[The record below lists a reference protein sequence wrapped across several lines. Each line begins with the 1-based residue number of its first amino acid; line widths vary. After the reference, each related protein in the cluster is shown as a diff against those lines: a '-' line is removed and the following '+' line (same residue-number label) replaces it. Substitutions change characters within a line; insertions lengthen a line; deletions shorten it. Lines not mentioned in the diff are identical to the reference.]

1 MIRELFKKF
10 FFKKNTENNN
20 LKQSIETVLDNDLK
34 GTEGISK
41 HERLMLLN
49 ILKIDGIRSSDIMIP
64 RADIGAVELDDSF
77 EKVLEVFIKE
87 AHSRVPIY
95 EKNLDNIIGMIHIK
109 DLVNYQNQKK
119 TETNFLQN
127 LKREIL
133 EIPPSMP
140 VLDLLLKMQLT
151 RLHMGIVIDE
161 YGCTDGLVTIED
173 VIEEITGEIEDEHD
187 EKNLPML
194 IKSSLNTFEASA
206 RIEIDELQK
215 VTNVEFLNSYDND
228 DVDTLGGLIFSITG
242 RVPQRGEIIK
252 HTSGTTF
259 EIKDADPM
267 KIKSV
272 KVTTPK
278 RKSSLFLLH
287 SRQLGT

>member
-1 MIRELFKKF
+1 MINKIFKLNVF
-10 FFKKNTENNN
+10 TKKANNN
-20 LKQSIETVLDNDLK
+20 SLKQSIETVLDSDTK
-34 GTEGISK
+34 DTEGISK

-64 RADIGAVELDDSF
+64 RADIGAVEVNDNF

-87 AHSRVPIY
+87 AHSRVPVY
-95 EKNLDNIIGMIHIK
+95 EKNLDNIIGMVHIK
-109 DLVNYQNQKK
+109 DLVNYQNKK
-119 TETNFLQN
+119 MIEDNFLKD
-127 LKREIL
+127 LKRDIL

-140 VLDLLLKMQLT
+140 VLDLLLKMQMT

-161 YGCTDGLVTIED
+161 YGCTDCLITIED

-187 EKNLPML
+187 ERNLPML
-194 IKSSLNTFEASA
+194 IKSSANIFEASA
-206 RIEIDELQK
+206 RVEIDELQK
-215 VTNVEFLNSYDND
+215 VTNVQFLNTEDNED
-228 DVDTLGGLIFSITG
+228 IDTLGGLIFSITG

-252 HTSGTTF
+252 HASGTIF

-272 KVTTPK
+272 KVSTPK
-278 RKSSLFLLH
+278 K
-287 SRQLGT
+287 

>member
-1 MIRELFKKF
+1 MIRKLFENF
-10 FFKKNTENNN
+10 FLKKNTENNN
-20 LKQSIETVLDNDLK
+20 LKQSIETVLDSDLK
-34 GTEGISK
+34 DTEGISK

-64 RADIGAVELDDSF
+64 RADIGAVELNDSF

-95 EKNLDNIIGMIHIK
+95 ENNLDNIIGMIHIK

-252 HTSGTTF
+252 HSSGTTF

-278 RKSSLFLLH
+278 K
-287 SRQLGT
+287 

>member
-1 MIRELFKKF
+1 MIRKLFEKF
-10 FFKKNTENNN
+10 FLKKNTENNN

-34 GTEGISK
+34 DTEGISK

-64 RADIGAVELDDSF
+64 RADIGAVELNDSF

-119 TETNFLQN
+119 TESNFLQN

-252 HTSGTTF
+252 HSSGTTF

-278 RKSSLFLLH
+278 K
-287 SRQLGT
+287 

>member
-64 RADIGAVELDDSF
+64 RADIGAVELNDSF

-252 HTSGTTF
+252 HSSGTTF

-278 RKSSLFLLH
+278 K
-287 SRQLGT
+287 

>member
-1 MIRELFKKF
+1 MIRKLFKKL

-49 ILKIDGIRSSDIMIP
+49 ILKIDGIRSADIMIP
-64 RADIGAVELDDSF
+64 RADIGAVELNDSF

-119 TETNFLQN
+119 MGTNFLQN

-215 VTNVEFLNSYDND
+215 VTNVEFLNSYDSD

-259 EIKDADPM
+259 EIRDADPM

-278 RKSSLFLLH
+278 K
-287 SRQLGT
+287 

>member
-1 MIRELFKKF
+1 MIRKLFENF
-10 FFKKNTENNN
+10 FLKKNTENNN

-64 RADIGAVELDDSF
+64 RADIGAVELNDSF

-109 DLVNYQNQKK
+109 DLVNFQNQKK

-194 IKSSLNTFEASA
+194 IKSSVNTFEASA

-252 HTSGTTF
+252 HSSGTTF

-278 RKSSLFLLH
+278 K
-287 SRQLGT
+287 

>member
-1 MIRELFKKF
+1 MIRKLFKKF

-64 RADIGAVELDDSF
+64 RADIGAVELNDSF

-215 VTNVEFLNSYDND
+215 VTNVEFLNSYDSD
-228 DVDTLGGLIFSITG
+228 DVDTLGGLIFSLTG

-278 RKSSLFLLH
+278 K
-287 SRQLGT
+287 

>member
-1 MIRELFKKF
+1 MIRKLFEKF
-10 FFKKNTENNN
+10 FLKKNTENNN
-20 LKQSIETVLDNDLK
+20 LKQSIETVLDSDLK
-34 GTEGISK
+34 DTEGISK

-64 RADIGAVELDDSF
+64 RADIGAVELNDSF
-77 EKVLEVFIKE
+77 EKVLGVFIKE

-109 DLVNYQNQKK
+109 DLVNFQNQKK
-119 TETNFLQN
+119 METNFLQN

-194 IKSSLNTFEASA
+194 IKSSVNTFEASA

-278 RKSSLFLLH
+278 K
-287 SRQLGT
+287 

>member
-1 MIRELFKKF
+1 MIRKLFEKF
-10 FFKKNTENNN
+10 FLKKNTENNN
-20 LKQSIETVLDNDLK
+20 LKQSIETVLDSDLK
-34 GTEGISK
+34 DTEGISK

-64 RADIGAVELDDSF
+64 RADIGAVELNDSF

-161 YGCTDGLVTIED
+161 YGCTDGLITIED

-278 RKSSLFLLH
+278 K
-287 SRQLGT
+287 

>member
-1 MIRELFKKF
+1 MIKKLFKKF

-64 RADIGAVELDDSF
+64 RADIGAVELNDSF

-252 HTSGTTF
+252 HSSGTTF

-278 RKSSLFLLH
+278 K
-287 SRQLGT
+287 

>member
-1 MIRELFKKF
+1 MIRKLFEKF
-10 FFKKNTENNN
+10 FLKKNTENNN
-20 LKQSIETVLDNDLK
+20 LKQSIETVLDSDLK
-34 GTEGISK
+34 DTEGISK

-64 RADIGAVELDDSF
+64 RADIGAVELNDSF

-215 VTNVEFLNSYDND
+215 VTNVEFLNSYDNE

-278 RKSSLFLLH
+278 K
-287 SRQLGT
+287 

>member
-1 MIRELFKKF
+1 MIRKLFEKF
-10 FFKKNTENNN
+10 FLKKNTENNN

-64 RADIGAVELDDSF
+64 RADIGAVELNDSF

-215 VTNVEFLNSYDND
+215 VTNVEFLNSYDNE
-228 DVDTLGGLIFSITG
+228 DVDTLGGLIFSIIG

-278 RKSSLFLLH
+278 K
-287 SRQLGT
+287 

>member
-1 MIRELFKKF
+1 MIRKLFKKF

-64 RADIGAVELDDSF
+64 RADIGAVELNDSF

-278 RKSSLFLLH
+278 K
-287 SRQLGT
+287 

>member
-1 MIRELFKKF
+1 MIRKLFKKS

-64 RADIGAVELDDSF
+64 RADIGAVELNDSF

-109 DLVNYQNQKK
+109 DLVNHQNQKK

-278 RKSSLFLLH
+278 K
-287 SRQLGT
+287 

>member
-1 MIRELFKKF
+1 MIRELFKKV

-64 RADIGAVELDDSF
+64 RADIGAVELNDSF
-77 EKVLEVFIKE
+77 EKVLGVFIKE

-194 IKSSLNTFEASA
+194 IKSSLNSFEASA

-215 VTNVEFLNSYDND
+215 VTNVEFLNSYDNE
-228 DVDTLGGLIFSITG
+228 DVDTLGGLIFSIAG

-272 KVTTPK
+272 KITTPK
-278 RKSSLFLLH
+278 K
-287 SRQLGT
+287 

>member
-1 MIRELFKKF
+1 MIRKLFEKF
-10 FFKKNTENNN
+10 FLKKNTENNN
-20 LKQSIETVLDNDLK
+20 LKQSIETVLDSDLK
-34 GTEGISK
+34 DTEGISK

-64 RADIGAVELDDSF
+64 RADIGAVELNDSF

-109 DLVNYQNQKK
+109 DFVNYQNQKK
-119 TETNFLQN
+119 METNFLQN

-278 RKSSLFLLH
+278 K
-287 SRQLGT
+287 

>member
-1 MIRELFKKF
+1 MIRKLFKKF

-64 RADIGAVELDDSF
+64 RADIGAVELNDSF

-161 YGCTDGLVTIED
+161 YGCTDGLITIED

-278 RKSSLFLLH
+278 K
-287 SRQLGT
+287 

>member
-1 MIRELFKKF
+1 MIRKLFEKF
-10 FFKKNTENNN
+10 IFKKNTENNN

-64 RADIGAVELDDSF
+64 RADIGAVELNDSF

-119 TETNFLQN
+119 TETNFLHN

-278 RKSSLFLLH
+278 K
-287 SRQLGT
+287 

>member
-1 MIRELFKKF
+1 MIRKLLKKF

-64 RADIGAVELDDSF
+64 RADIGAVELNDSF

-194 IKSSLNTFEASA
+194 IKSSLNSFEASA

-215 VTNVEFLNSYDND
+215 VTNVEFLNSNDND
-228 DVDTLGGLIFSITG
+228 DVDTLGGLIFSIIG

-278 RKSSLFLLH
+278 K
-287 SRQLGT
+287 

>member
-1 MIRELFKKF
+1 MIRKLFKKF

-64 RADIGAVELDDSF
+64 RADIGAVELNDSF

-187 EKNLPML
+187 EKNFPML
-194 IKSSLNTFEASA
+194 IKSSHNTFEASA

-278 RKSSLFLLH
+278 K
-287 SRQLGT
+287 

>member
-1 MIRELFKKF
+1 MIRKLFEKF
-10 FFKKNTENNN
+10 FLKKNTENNN

-64 RADIGAVELDDSF
+64 RADIGAVELNDSF

-109 DLVNYQNQKK
+109 DLVNYQNKNK
-119 TETNFLQN
+119 IEANFLTN
-127 LKREIL
+127 LKRDIL

-140 VLDLLLKMQLT
+140 VLDLLLKMQIT

-161 YGCTDGLVTIED
+161 YGCTDGLITIED

-252 HTSGTTF
+252 HSSGTTF

-278 RKSSLFLLH
+278 K
-287 SRQLGT
+287 

>member
-1 MIRELFKKF
+1 MIRKLFEKF
-10 FFKKNTENNN
+10 FLKKNTENNN

-64 RADIGAVELDDSF
+64 RADIGAVELNDSF

-228 DVDTLGGLIFSITG
+228 DVDTLGGLIFSLTG

-252 HTSGTTF
+252 HSSGTTF

-278 RKSSLFLLH
+278 K
-287 SRQLGT
+287 

>member
-1 MIRELFKKF
+1 MIKKLFKKF

-64 RADIGAVELDDSF
+64 RADIGAVELNDSF

-278 RKSSLFLLH
+278 K
-287 SRQLGT
+287 

>member
-1 MIRELFKKF
+1 MIRKLFKKF
-10 FFKKNTENNN
+10 FFKKNTGNNN

-64 RADIGAVELDDSF
+64 RADIGAVELNDSF

-161 YGCTDGLVTIED
+161 HGCTDGLVTIED

-215 VTNVEFLNSYDND
+215 VTNVEFLNSHDND

-278 RKSSLFLLH
+278 K
-287 SRQLGT
+287 

>member
-1 MIRELFKKF
+1 MIRKLFEKF
-10 FFKKNTENNN
+10 FLKKNTENNN

-64 RADIGAVELDDSF
+64 RADIGAVELNDSF

-109 DLVNYQNQKK
+109 DLVNFQNQKK
-119 TETNFLQN
+119 METNFLQN

-252 HTSGTTF
+252 HSSGTTF

-278 RKSSLFLLH
+278 K
-287 SRQLGT
+287 

>member
-64 RADIGAVELDDSF
+64 RADIGAVELNDSF

-259 EIKDADPM
+259 EIRDADPM

-278 RKSSLFLLH
+278 K
-287 SRQLGT
+287 

>member
-1 MIRELFKKF
+1 MIRKLFEKF
-10 FFKKNTENNN
+10 FLKKNTENNN
-20 LKQSIETVLDNDLK
+20 LKQSIETVLDSDLK
-34 GTEGISK
+34 DTEGISK

-64 RADIGAVELDDSF
+64 RADIGAVELNDSF

-119 TETNFLQN
+119 TENNFLQN

-252 HTSGTTF
+252 HSSGTTF

-278 RKSSLFLLH
+278 K
-287 SRQLGT
+287 

>member
-20 LKQSIETVLDNDLK
+20 LKQSIETVLDSDLK
-34 GTEGISK
+34 DTEGISK

-64 RADIGAVELDDSF
+64 RADIGAVELNDSF

-278 RKSSLFLLH
+278 K
-287 SRQLGT
+287 

>member
-1 MIRELFKKF
+1 MIRKLFEKF
-10 FFKKNTENNN
+10 FLKKNTENNN
-20 LKQSIETVLDNDLK
+20 LKQSIETVLDSDLK
-34 GTEGISK
+34 DTEGISK

-64 RADIGAVELDDSF
+64 RADIGAVELNDSF
-77 EKVLEVFIKE
+77 EKVLQVFIKE

-278 RKSSLFLLH
+278 K
-287 SRQLGT
+287 

>member
-1 MIRELFKKF
+1 MIRKLFEKF
-10 FFKKNTENNN
+10 FLKKNTENNN
-20 LKQSIETVLDNDLK
+20 LKQSIETVLDSDLK
-34 GTEGISK
+34 DTEGISK

-64 RADIGAVELDDSF
+64 RADIGAVELNDSF

-119 TETNFLQN
+119 KETNFLKN

-228 DVDTLGGLIFSITG
+228 DVDTLGGLIFSLTG

-278 RKSSLFLLH
+278 K
-287 SRQLGT
+287 

>member
-1 MIRELFKKF
+1 MIRKLFKKF
-10 FFKKNTENNN
+10 FLKKNTENNN
-20 LKQSIETVLDNDLK
+20 LKQSIETVLDSDLK
-34 GTEGISK
+34 DTEGISK

-64 RADIGAVELDDSF
+64 RADIGAVELNDSF

-215 VTNVEFLNSYDND
+215 VTNVEFLNSYDNE

-278 RKSSLFLLH
+278 K
-287 SRQLGT
+287 

>member
-1 MIRELFKKF
+1 MLKKLFNKHF
-10 FFKKNTENNN
+10 FSNKSSNNS
-20 LKQSIETVLDNDLK
+20 LKQSIETVLDSDLK
-34 GTEGISK
+34 DTEGISK

-64 RADIGAVELDDSF
+64 RADIGAIEINDSF
-77 EKVLEVFIKE
+77 QKVLEVFIKE
-87 AHSRVPIY
+87 AHSRVPVY
-95 EKNLDNIIGMIHIK
+95 EKNLDNIIGMVHIK

-119 TETNFLQN
+119 VEINFLRD
-127 LKREIL
+127 LKRDIL

-140 VLDLLLKMQLT
+140 VLDLLLKMQMT

-161 YGCTDGLVTIED
+161 YGCTDGLITIED

-194 IKSSLNTFEASA
+194 IKSSTNTFEASA
-206 RIEIDELQK
+206 RVEIEELQK
-215 VTNVEFLNSYDND
+215 VTNIKFLASDENEDI
-228 DVDTLGGLIFSITG
+228 DTLGGLIFSITG
-242 RVPQRGEIIK
+242 RVPQRGEIIE
-252 HTSGTTF
+252 HDSGTTF

-272 KVTTPK
+272 KVSTPK
-278 RKSSLFLLH
+278 K
-287 SRQLGT
+287 